1 MKYFE
6 VITASKTWTCP
17 KSGIYKIIAVGGGSS
32 HAVRCDFGTTASS
45 VSETLY
51 TAGGV
56 TSFGNILTAKG
67 GVPSKL
73 SECKSSTT
81 KGVIPIKGGAGGY
94 TLQNYGGEG
103 GMSFDDGAV
112 LLPPTI
118 NGGCPGYRGL
128 GYGAGGAVSSY
139 VNTHQW
145 TQSVSG
151 SNRTIYIVGIG
162 SAAGELS
169 EIITDIQSGTQYS
182 CTIGSG
188 GAVNNDMFK
197 AMCSR
202 LGIELDEN
210 RREHSTAMN
219 VFGSLSLPGRNGCIV
234 IEYLGESL

>member
-32 HAVRCDFGTTASS
+32 HAVRCDFTTTEP
-45 VSETLY
+45 VSETIY

-56 TSFGNILTAKG
+56 TSFGSVLTAKG

-73 SECKSSTT
+73 SELKLTT
-81 KGVIPIKGGAGGY
+81 SKGVIPIKGGAGGY

-103 GMSFDDGAV
+103 GMAFNDGAV
-112 LLPPTI
+112 LMPPTI

-139 VNTHQW
+139 MNTHQW

-151 SNRTIYIVGIG
+151 SNKTIYVVGIG

-202 LGIELDEN
+202 LGIKLDEN
-210 RREHSTAMN
+210 NSGQSTAMN
-219 VFGSLSLPGRNGCIV
+219 TFGSLSLPGRNGCIV